1 MWKPVLFIVPFAGE
15 HAEYRIRK
23 GGVTLN
29 PAADIVEK
37 ANHSLYCLDEGAA
50 VMNDQMGLW
59 VQSLDAPLMAI
70 GDPEIYTYG
79 PVFEQTKKP
88 VLYFNLFNNMW
99 GTNFPQ
105 WTGGD
110 FTFRFRLQGFAPEQ
124 TQKDIPAEC
133 LKHTGG
139 VAVMD
144 TSLPETDLRFPEH
157 MKLIGAEKL
166 DENRRILTFLELKGK
181 ETREMIQAKG
191 WEITECDL
199 NGTPTEAGYEN
210 LRGETCVFTSV
221 ATEPVVFC
229 L

>member
-1 MWKPVLFIVPFAGE
+1 MEITLPEQGEEIFVTLHLEEKQESPYVEAGSFIVPFAGE

-88 VLYFNLFNNMW
+88 VLYFNLFNSK
-99 GTNFPQ
+99 NFLY
-105 WTGGD
+105 
-110 FTFRFRLQGFAPEQ
+110 FSKKRYR
-124 TQKDIPAEC
+124 
-133 LKHTGG
+133 
-139 VAVMD
+139 
-144 TSLPETDLRFPEH
+144 
-157 MKLIGAEKL
+157 
-166 DENRRILTFLELKGK
+166 NR
-181 ETREMIQAKG
+181 
-191 WEITECDL
+191 
-199 NGTPTEAGYEN
+199 N
-210 LRGETCVFTSV
+210 L
-221 ATEPVVFC
+221 
-229 L
+229 